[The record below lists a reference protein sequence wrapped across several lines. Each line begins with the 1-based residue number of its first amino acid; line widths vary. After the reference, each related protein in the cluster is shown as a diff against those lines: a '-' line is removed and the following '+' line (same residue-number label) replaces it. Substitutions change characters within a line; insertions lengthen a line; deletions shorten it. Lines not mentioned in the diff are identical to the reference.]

1 MARLG
6 ELLVSA
12 GLLTPEQLEQALRA
26 QIMWGARLG
35 TNLVELGFIDL
46 DALSSALAQQHR
58 LPAALARHFEN
69 VDMELQRRLSP
80 QLAEMYACLPL
91 TRVGPKRQI
100 VIATSSP
107 LTKKALAR
115 IADDLE
121 VDPFSLIPSIAA
133 ELRIRY
139 QLERVYNIF
148 RSARFVRSPGKTI
161 PPFPQFIIDDADP
174 ESDPDILLE
183 PLLMGATPVAIVA
196 ESDVTVPFL
205 AKSGAEAAVD
215 ELAIESVADDDADTV
230 SQPSIEVIATLKSLD
245 ELEAPPS
252 DTPPLDEAS
261 LRERRRYLQ
270 TIADESADR
279 QIGRIAIRRVAIA
292 LEPDQTEGT
301 TLGQATRAIR
311 RAKDRDKVAELAM
324 SALFRFAT
332 SCDAALF
339 LVIRGDAA
347 TAWKGF
353 NRTGAPTPELGVPLD
368 QPGLVPRAIANNA
381 TQVATTAELSPIDQL
396 LLVSLG
402 QARGELA
409 VVPVSIGGSVMCV
422 LAMVSASDSAIMTA
436 ESIAAATGAAFSRM
450 IRDAAR

>member
-12 GLLTPEQLEQALRA
+12 GLLTQEQLEQALRA

-46 DALSSALAQQHR
+46 DALSSALARQHS

-69 VDMELQRRLSP
+69 VDIELQRALSP
-80 QLAEMYACLPL
+80 QLAEMYSCLPL

-107 LTKKALAR
+107 LTKKAIAR
-115 IADDLE
+115 IADDLG

-139 QLERVYNIF
+139 QLERVYSIF

-161 PPFPQFIIDDADP
+161 PPFPQFVIDDADP

-183 PLLMGATPVAIVA
+183 PLLLGATPAAIIP
-196 ESDVTVPFL
+196 ETDVTAPFRAKDAEDDL
-205 AKSGAEAAVD
+205 ALE
-215 ELAIESVADDDADTV
+215 IESVPEPTGDDNDDTIALA
-230 SQPSIEVIATLKSLD
+230 SPEVLATLD
-245 ELEAPPS
+245 ELEPPAS
-252 DTPPLDEAS
+252 ETPPIDEAS
-261 LRERRRYLQ
+261 LRERRRYIR
-270 TIADESADR
+270 TIADELAMDR
-279 QIGRIAIRRVAIA
+279 QIGRIAIRRVAVA
-292 LEPDQTEGT
+292 LDPDQAEGS

-324 SALFRFAT
+324 AALFRFAT
-332 SCDAALF
+332 SCEAAAF

-353 NRTGAPTPELGVPLD
+353 NRSGGPTPELGVPLD

-381 TQVATTAELSPIDQL
+381 SQTARASELSPIDQL

-402 QARGELA
+402 KASGDLA

-436 ESIAAATGAAFSRM
+436 ESIAAATGAAFSRL